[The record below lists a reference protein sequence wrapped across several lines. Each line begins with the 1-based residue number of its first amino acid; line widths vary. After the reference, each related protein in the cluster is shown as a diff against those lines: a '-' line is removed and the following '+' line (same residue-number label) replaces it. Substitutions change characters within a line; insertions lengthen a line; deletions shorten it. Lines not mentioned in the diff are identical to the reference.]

1 MKSTTFKM
9 GLVRTLAIAILATVA
24 GSTAD
29 VNAQEGESA
38 GLVAVLDVA
47 RVFKENPE
55 FDAAMKA
62 IKQEADG
69 LKAQIAQQ
77 QATIKEEA
85 QQLAQYEAGSAER
98 NQLEGT
104 LEQKQAALRTQAR
117 QAEANLLNR
126 EAGIYFETYNQMQG
140 VVGEIASQHGI
151 SLVLRF
157 DSAEI
162 DPSNRAEV
170 IKGVNRPVVFHRR
183 LDLTNLVIQN
193 MGNATAK
200 AGDTTQR

>member
-1 MKSTTFKM
+1 MA
-9 GLVRTLAIAILATVA
+9 LVRSLAIAVLATVA
-24 GSTAD
+24 GSTA
-29 VNAQEGESA
+29 VAQEEGESA

-55 FDAAMKA
+55 FDTSMKG
-62 IKQEADG
+62 IRQEADG
-69 LKAQIAQQ
+69 LKAQITQQ
-77 QATIKEEA
+77 QEAIKAEA
-85 QQLAQYEAGSAER
+85 QQLGQYEPGSAER
-98 NQLEGT
+98 NQMEAT
-104 LEQKQAALRTQAR
+104 LEQKQTALRTRAR
-117 QAEANLLNR
+117 QAEADLLNR
-126 EAGIYFETYNQMQG
+126 EAGVYYATYEQMQS

-157 DSAEI
+157 DSQEV
-162 DPSNRAEV
+162 DPTNRAEV

-193 MGNATAK
+193 MGSASAK

>member
-1 MKSTTFKM
+1 M